1 VPHAGERLVHVIVY
15 ASHFVFHGTFYV
27 CLFIVSSPEAL
38 AALFRVRWDGEASS

>member
-1 VPHAGERLVHVIVY
+1 MDEQPVFFIGYTPSFA
-15 ASHFVFHGTFYV
+15 FHGTFYV